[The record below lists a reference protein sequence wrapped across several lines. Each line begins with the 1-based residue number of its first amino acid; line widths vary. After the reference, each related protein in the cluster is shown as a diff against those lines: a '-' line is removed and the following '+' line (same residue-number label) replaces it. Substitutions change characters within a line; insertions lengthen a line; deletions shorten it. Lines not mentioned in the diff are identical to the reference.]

1 MTQPSASA
9 SSAEPILG
17 FGLVRSPIAPLQSEP
32 RVSSMQLSQALFGH
46 VVWHLEARGDWH
58 RVRTAH
64 DEYEGWMHDGYVD
77 VIEDDSVRALR
88 ADPVVFYRDVVGLD
102 ETAARRAAEVGVSR
116 PSVGFDEE
124 PRISL
129 GCTVRAGVRRLHL
142 PLGAWVHADQELIDG
157 EAVPLSEQAQRFPR
171 DAESVERTARR
182 WFDGTSYQWGGVTPW
197 GADCSGFVQSVY
209 ALHGVDLP
217 RDAWQ
222 QAMVGREAGRDVG
235 ASAPGD
241 LLFFSDREDGRVTHV
256 GLALGGA
263 RMAHLAVGRGG
274 WSIETLTDV
283 DDPYVARLRANLT
296 GARRVL

>member
-1 MTQPSASA
+1 MTHPSASA

-17 FGLVRSPIAPLQSEP
+17 FGLVRSPIAPLQHEP
-32 RVSSMQLSQALFGH
+32 RVSSMQVSQALFGH
-46 VVWHLEARGDWH
+46 VVWHLEVRGEWH

-77 VIEDDSVRALR
+77 LIEDDSVRAMQ
-88 ADPVVFYRDVVGLD
+88 ADPVAFYRDALGLD
-102 ETAARRAAEVGVSR
+102 GGDARERAHHGLPR
-116 PSVGFDEE
+116 PSIGFDEE
-124 PRISL
+124 PRVSL

-171 DAESVERTARR
+171 DAEAVGRSARR

-197 GADCSGFVQSVY
+197 GADCSGFVQTVY
-209 ALHGVDLP
+209 GLHGVDLP

-222 QAMVGREAGRDVG
+222 QALVGRDAADDV
-235 ASAPGD
+235 ASSAPGN
-241 LLFFSDREDGRVTHV
+241 LLFFSDREDRRITHV
-256 GLALGGA
+256 GLALGDA
-263 RMAHLAVGRGG
+263 RMAHLGVGRGG
-274 WSIETLTDV
+274 WSIETLTDL
-283 DDPYVARLRANLT
+283 DDPYVVRLRASFT